1 MRTSSIL
8 GSALLIAASSLV
20 SFSAFADDD
29 ANKLK
34 IQPTGRILADGA
46 LFAPT
51 QDGRFANGVALS
63 DIRIGAKATF
73 GNWMA
78 KLDVGYAWGK
88 IGMKDVYIQYKFNPN
103 NLIRGG
109 YFVHQFGLQSATSS
123 SMKCT
128 FEAPIT
134 DTYMNATGRNLG
146 VMYLYDKDKFLAGVS
161 AICGTSLTT
170 PANNMGVV
178 SGGAITRLLYRPFNT
193 PGTIFQFGLSAW
205 YQTGFHNRTGDKTST
220 GYFAYS
226 ANYPTRVDQVS
237 LLNTTIDDAKGVV
250 KLSPELLFS
259 KGRVA
264 LEGQYYYMNVN
275 RRHAFK
281 PFISQGAYG
290 TFRTLIIGDKEYG
303 YSSADGGLA
312 TPKPKTLECVL
323 GYNYTK
329 ASDAKAAIYGGITN
343 DYSVTFNY
351 YINKYMLARLR
362 WSYTDLREAGSFD
375 DNGHLSIAP
384 RSHVNI
390 IEARLQFLF

>member
-1 MRTSSIL
+1 MKTRSIL
-8 GSALLIAASSLV
+8 GAALLIAAATLP
-20 SFSAFADDD
+20 AMAEDE
-29 ANKLK
+29 APKLK
-34 IQPTGRILADGA
+34 IQPTGRVLADGA

-51 QDGRFANGVALS
+51 QDGRFSNGVALA
-63 DIRIGAKATF
+63 DIRVGAKASF
-73 GNWMA
+73 GNWLA
-78 KLDVGYAWGK
+78 KIDIGYAWGV
-88 IGMKDVYIQYKFNPN
+88 IGMKDVYLQYKFNDN

-109 YFVHQFGLQSATSS
+109 YFVHQFGLQSSTSS

-161 AICGTSLTT
+161 AICGTQAIS
-170 PANNMGVV
+170 PANAMGVV
-178 SGGAITRLLYRPFNT
+178 SGGAITRLLYRPFHT
-193 PGTIFQFGLSAW
+193 PGTIFQVGMSGW
-205 YQTGFHNRTGDKTST
+205 YQTAMHSRGKDDKISS
-220 GYFAYS
+220 GYFYYNAG
-226 ANYPTRVDQVS
+226 YPTRVDKVT
-237 LLNTTIDDAKGVV
+237 LLKTQIDDAKGVV

-275 RRHAFK
+275 RRHAYE

-290 TFRTLIIGDKEYG
+290 TFRALILGDKEYG
-303 YSSADGGLA
+303 YASADGGLA

-362 WSYTDLREAGSFD
+362 WSYTDLRDQGSVDEQTGQMTF
-375 DNGHLSIAP
+375 AP